1 MNSSIIL
8 VYCAW
13 SFALTKTLHLELLLV
28 YLIFFK
34 FFFFRVEIYLTKKI
48 DTTKILIIFEQQAEV
63 STLP

>member
-13 SFALTKTLHLELLLV
+13 SFALTKILHLELLLV

-34 FFFFRVEIYLTKKI
+34 YYFFRVEIYLTKKI